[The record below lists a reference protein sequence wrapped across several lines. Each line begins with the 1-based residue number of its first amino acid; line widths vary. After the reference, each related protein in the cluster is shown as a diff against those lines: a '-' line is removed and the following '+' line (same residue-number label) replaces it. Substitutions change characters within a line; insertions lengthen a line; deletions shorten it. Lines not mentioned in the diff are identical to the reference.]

1 MSSAPGLDLSQLAA
15 QAEDHRHHGHA
26 QQQKQGA
33 AAGAAGGSAQAS
45 ESGLRDSQPSE
56 GDLAGVQQQQQ
67 QQEHREQWQEQL
79 TFARLAQAHDLSPR
93 RIPSAAALHQAPEP
107 DAVAGKRLGAQTGK
121 GHGRHIK
128 DPLLLLM

>member
-56 GDLAGVQQQQQ
+56 GDLAGVQQQQ
-67 QQEHREQWQEQL
+67 EHREQWQEQL

-107 DAVAGKRLGAQTGK
+107 DAVAGERLGAQTGK